1 MPGSRISELKYSL
14 PIFNNLVEKLP
25 NYTFNVCG
33 VSDLPKST
41 YEGIKKFHNVNV
53 IYENTYDTIYNSG
66 FSVVMSGT
74 ASLEVALL
82 GVPQV
87 VVFKISKLSYLIG
100 KLLIK
105 VNFISLVNLILSR
118 NCIKELIQDQFN
130 TITIVDEL
138 KKIENNVEYRN
149 NMIKSYNELRKIIGR
164 SDASVNVSDK
174 LLLSI

>member
-1 MPGSRISELKYSL
+1 M
-14 PIFNNLVEKLP
+14 
-25 NYTFNVCG
+25 
-33 VSDLPKST
+33 SDLPKST
-41 YEGIKKFHNVNV
+41 YDGIKKFPNVNV